1 MADGVGYMPYILKS
15 EDALGCIF
23 IRWSGTFSYEEG
35 AAHYREIAG
44 YESFQKGAHLFH
56 DTRLVDV
63 DVPTSEVQK
72 AATAASPKVDPAIV
86 RKVAILAS
94 SDVGFGMMRML
105 ASMRE
110 RPGLVLNVFRD
121 LEETKAWLGLP
132 ADLGD
137 PFEDMAWD

>member
-1 MADGVGYMPYILKS
+1 MPYIIKS
-15 EDALGCIF
+15 DDALGCIF
-23 IRWSGTFSYEEG
+23 IRWRGTFSSEEG
-35 AAHYREIAG
+35 AAQYREIAG

-72 AATAASPKVDPAIV
+72 VAAAASPKVDPAIV

-94 SDVGFGMMRML
+94 SDFGFGMMRML
-105 ASMRE
+105 ALMRE
-110 RPGLVLNVFRD
+110 RPGLVLDVFRD
-121 LEETKAWLGLP
+121 LGEAKAWLGLP

-137 PFEDMAWD
+137 PFEGMAWD

>member
-1 MADGVGYMPYILKS
+1 MPYILKS
-15 EDALGCIF
+15 DDALGCIF
-23 IRWSGTFSYEEG
+23 IRWSGTFSSEEG

-72 AATAASPKVDPAIV
+72 VAAAASPKVDPAIV

-94 SDVGFGMMRML
+94 SDFGFGMMRML
-105 ASMRE
+105 ALMRE
-110 RPGLVLNVFRD
+110 RPGLVLDVFRD
-121 LEETKAWLGLP
+121 LGEAKAWLGLP

-137 PFEDMAWD
+137 PFEGMAWD

>member
-1 MADGVGYMPYILKS
+1 M
-15 EDALGCIF
+15 
-23 IRWSGTFSYEEG
+23 
-35 AAHYREIAG
+35 
-44 YESFQKGAHLFH
+44 
-56 DTRLVDV
+56 DV
-63 DVPTSEVQK
+63 DVPTSEVQNV
-72 AATAASPKVDPAIV
+72 AMAASPKVDPGIV

-94 SDVGFGMMRML
+94 SDVGFGTMRML

-121 LEETKAWLGLP
+121 LEEAKAWLGLP